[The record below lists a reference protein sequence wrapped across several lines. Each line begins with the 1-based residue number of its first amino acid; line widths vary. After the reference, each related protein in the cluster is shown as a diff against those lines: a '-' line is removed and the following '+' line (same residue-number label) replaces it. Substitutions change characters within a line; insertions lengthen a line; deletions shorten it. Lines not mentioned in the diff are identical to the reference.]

1 MALINIFSD
10 TFSLFQLLY
19 NFSILQTMLAI
30 YRLPLRLYAL
40 SSNVVFCHYPLIT
53 YPTRDEVIVI
63 ARILVAPTHDEAV
76 GGGGGGVYDAAGI
89 NGGGDVNGAKTM

>member
-1 MALINIFSD
+1 
-10 TFSLFQLLY
+10 
-19 NFSILQTMLAI
+19 MLAI
-30 YRLPLRLYAL
+30 YRLTLRLYAL
-40 SSNVVFCHYPLIT
+40 SSNVFFFCHYPLIT

-76 GGGGGGVYDAAGI
+76 GCGGGGVYDAAGI